1 LIPRYSRPEMSR
13 IWSEDYRMQLWKDV
27 EVAVCDV
34 RAERGEIPAEDA
46 AAIRTHARVSAEEV
60 RQREEITHHDVAA
73 FVDVL
78 SQSIGSASRHV
89 HFGLTSSDVLDT
101 AQGMQLRDAGEL
113 LLQGVG
119 QTLQVLQTRAEEFKD
134 TPMMGRT
141 HGVHAE
147 PITFGLKVLHWWAE
161 ISRCQVRLQHA
172 VAGISRGKISGAVG
186 TFAHLPPDLEKAVCD
201 KLGLSVE
208 PIATQVV
215 PRDRHAEFILAL
227 SLVGAALERIG
238 TEIRHLQRTEVL
250 EAQEG
255 FRKGQ
260 KGSSSMPH
268 KRNPVR
274 CERLVGMSRLLRS
287 YVVPALE
294 NISLWHERD
303 ISHSSAERVF
313 LPDACLVA
321 DFMLHE
327 TQEIVGNL
335 VVYPDHMRR
344 NLDSTGGLAFS
355 QTLLLELINTGM
367 LRDDAYRLVQAVSHQ
382 AWDSET
388 PMVEV
393 ARQSEE
399 IVSALGEGNLE
410 RVFDLQ
416 YHLRHVDEIFER
428 VLKES
433 A

>member
-1 LIPRYSRPEMSR
+1 
-13 IWSEDYRMQLWKDV
+13 
-27 EVAVCDV
+27 
-34 RAERGEIPAEDA
+34 
-46 AAIRTHARVSAEEV
+46 
-60 RQREEITHHDVAA
+60 
-73 FVDVL
+73 
-78 SQSIGSASRHV
+78 
-89 HFGLTSSDVLDT
+89 
-101 AQGMQLRDAGEL
+101 
-113 LLQGVG
+113 
-119 QTLQVLQTRAEEFKD
+119 
-134 TPMMGRT
+134 
-141 HGVHAE
+141 VHAE

-161 ISRCQVRLQHA
+161 LSRCETRLRQA
-172 VAGISRGKISGAVG
+172 VAGIARGKLSGAVG
-186 TFAHLPPDLEKAVCD
+186 TFAHLPPELEKAVCD
-201 KLGLSVE
+201 QLGLSVE
-208 PIATQVV
+208 AIATQVV

-227 SLVGAALERIG
+227 ALLGACLERIG

-255 FRKGQ
+255 FRAGQ

-274 CERLVGMSRLLRS
+274 CERLVGMARLLRS

-294 NISLWHERD
+294 NVSLWHERD

-327 TQEIVGNL
+327 TQEIVANL
-335 VVYPDHMRR
+335 VVYPEHMQR

-355 QTLLLELINTGM
+355 QTLLLELVHSGM
-367 LRDDAYRLVQAVSHQ
+367 LRDDAYRVVQAVSHE

-388 PMVEV
+388 PLREV
-393 ARQSEE
+393 AGRSAV
-399 IVSALGEGNLE
+399 ISAALGEDGLE

-416 YHLRHVDEIFER
+416 YHLRHVDAIFER
-428 VLKES
+428 VDKEN